1 MNVSE
6 PTEAPAPGMLK
17 GEDEDRFDTSVK
29 LVNSE
34 TEIPD
39 ISRNPEGESKY

>member
-1 MNVSE
+1 
-6 PTEAPAPGMLK
+6 MLK
-17 GEDEDRFDTSVK
+17 EAEGERLDTSVK